1 MNMAKNKTEQTAVR
15 FILHNLS
22 FRSEYVSAALPGFFF
37 SAINVKKESNE
48 KEKRRNNKAQGKV
61 GKKH

>member
-22 FRSEYVSAALPGFFF
+22 FRSEYVSAALLGFFF
-37 SAINVKKESNE
+37 PAIEN
-48 KEKRRNNKAQGKV
+48 
-61 GKKH
+61 